1 MIDQAT
7 IDRIMDAA
15 NIVDV
20 VSDYVTLRRSGASYK
35 GLCPFHD
42 DKTPSF
48 YVNPARGIC
57 KCFSCGKGGNVVHFI
72 MEQEQLRYYEALK
85 FLAKRY
91 GIEVKER
98 EMTNEER
105 QSQSDRESMFAVN
118 EWASHYFHDTM
129 LKDEDARAVGLA
141 YFRNRGFRDDI
152 IEKFRLGYSPDS
164 WDAMSKAA
172 LKAGYKEDFL
182 CRTSLSIKRDKGGL
196 IDKFRGRVIF
206 PWFNVSGKV
215 SAFGGRKLDSRTKG
229 VEQKYI
235 NSNDSEIFHKLNE
248 LYGIYQAKKQIA
260 KEDLVYMVE
269 GYTDVI
275 SMHQCGIENVVANSG
290 TALNQAQIRLLH
302 RFTSN
307 ITLVYDG
314 DEAGIHAALRGT
326 DMLLAEGM
334 NVKVLLLPDG
344 DDPDSFARKHNATEF
359 KQYVEQHQTDF
370 ILFKVNLLINE
381 AGKDP
386 LKRSQLVNNI
396 LDSIKVIPDEIL
408 RSTYLHECAELMHM
422 DEQMLARNCSN
433 LRRAYLEQRKV
444 ERERER
450 QRQAHEQE
458 RKAQAPLHLPPEGG
472 ESPSAEGVP
481 AIDTEL
487 PPPPSV
493 EDIPLAETTTAS
505 PAEFEPSPYGREME
519 RGLSDPYIRLE
530 RMIMTLVVR
539 YGELPMTFVNLEGKD
554 ETASVAQYVQHEL
567 TIDGLTFHHPLYVR
581 MLDEACQHVGSE
593 GFSCSRYFVSSPD
606 LDMSREATDLLA
618 DRYQLS
624 KSQQMPAEEEMMS
637 EYISRLLLDYKFLIV
652 NDELKSLKKQLAD
665 PAVMGDIDKQ
675 NEVMQQFVRMNA
687 ISRAL
692 AKRVGE
698 RVYLH

>member
-72 MEQEQLRYYEALK
+72 MEQEQLRYVEALK

-98 EMTNEER
+98 EMTSEER
-105 QSQSDRESMFAVN
+105 QSQNDRESMFAVN

-129 LKDEDARAVGLA
+129 LKDEDGRAVGLA
-141 YFRNRGFRDDI
+141 YFRSRQFRDDI
-152 IEKFRLGYSPDS
+152 IERFRLGYSPDS
-164 WDAMSKAA
+164 WNAMSNAA
-172 LKAGYKEDFL
+172 LKAGYKEEFL
-182 CRTSLSIKRDKGGL
+182 VRTSLSIKRDKGGL
-196 IDKFRGRVIF
+196 IDKYRGRVIF

-215 SAFGGRKLDSRTKG
+215 VAFGGRKLDSRTKG

-235 NSNDSEIFHKLNE
+235 NSNDSDIFHKANE
-248 LYGIYQAKKQIA
+248 LYGIFQAKKQIA
-260 KEDLVYMVE
+260 KDDLVYMVE

-290 TALNQAQIRLLH
+290 TALNEAQIRLLH

-307 ITLVYDG
+307 ITLIYDG

-370 ILFKVNLLINE
+370 ILFKVNLLVNE
-381 AGKDP
+381 AGNDP
-386 LKRSQLVNNI
+386 LRRSQLVNNI

-422 DEQMLARNCSN
+422 DEQMLTRNCVK
-433 LRRAYLEQRKV
+433 LRRAYIEQRKV

-450 QRQAHEQE
+450 ERKLRLQEQHEQQQ
-458 RKAQAPLHLPPEGG
+458 QAVPSQLV
-472 ESPSAEGVP
+472 SPSASSE
-481 AIDTEL
+481 DL
-487 PPPPSV
+487 PDFDPSGL
-493 EDIPLAETTTAS
+493 DIPPES
-505 PAEFEPSPYGREME
+505 DEPQTPGQSSGVEEKDIAPRPS
-519 RGLSDPYIRLE
+519 RQVSDPYVRLE

-539 YGELPMTFVNLEGKD
+539 YGEQLMTFVNLEGQN
-554 ETASVAQYVQHEL
+554 ETSSVAQYVQHEL
-567 TIDGLTFHHPLYVR
+567 AIDGLTFHHPLYVR
-581 MLDEACQHVGSE
+581 MLDEACQHTGSE
-593 GFSCSRYFVSSPD
+593 DFSCSRFFTSSPD
-606 LDMSREATDLLA
+606 LDVSREATDLLA

-624 KSQQMPAEEEMMS
+624 STQQMPAEEELMS

-665 PAVMGDIDKQ
+665 PAVMGDIGKQ
-675 NEVMQQFVRMNA
+675 TEVMEQFVRMSA
-687 ISRAL
+687 VSRAL
-692 AKRVGE
+692 AKRVGD
-698 RVYLH
+698 RIYLK

>member
-91 GIEVKER
+91 GIEVNER
-98 EMTNEER
+98 EMTSEER

-129 LKDEDARAVGLA
+129 LKDEDGRAVGLA
-141 YFRNRGFRDDI
+141 YFRSRQFRDDI
-152 IEKFRLGYSPDS
+152 IERFRLGYSPDS
-164 WDAMSKAA
+164 WDAMSNAA
-172 LKAGYKEDFL
+172 LKAGYKEEFL
-182 CRTSLSIKRDKGGL
+182 VRTSLSIKRDKGGL
-196 IDKFRGRVIF
+196 IDKYRGRVIF

-215 SAFGGRKLDSRTKG
+215 VAFGGRKLDSRTKG

-235 NSNDSEIFHKLNE
+235 NSNDSDIFHKANE
-248 LYGIYQAKKQIA
+248 LYGIFQAKKQIA
-260 KEDLVYMVE
+260 KDDLVYMVE

-290 TALNQAQIRLLH
+290 TALNEAQIRLLH

-307 ITLVYDG
+307 ITLIYDG

-370 ILFKVNLLINE
+370 ILFKVNLLVNE
-381 AGKDP
+381 VGNDP
-386 LKRSQLVNNI
+386 LRRSQLVNGI

-422 DEQMLARNCSN
+422 DEQMLTRNCVK
-433 LRRAYLEQRKV
+433 LRRAYIEQRKV

-450 QRQAHEQE
+450 ERKQRLQEQHEQQQ
-458 RKAQAPLHLPPEGG
+458 QAVPSQLV
-472 ESPSAEGVP
+472 SPSASSE
-481 AIDTEL
+481 DL
-487 PPPPSV
+487 PDFDPSGL
-493 EDIPLAETTTAS
+493 DIPPES
-505 PAEFEPSPYGREME
+505 DEPQTPGQSSGVEEKDIAPRPS
-519 RGLSDPYIRLE
+519 RQASDPYVRLE

-539 YGELPMTFVNLEGKD
+539 YGEQLMTFVNLEGKN
-554 ETASVAQYVQHEL
+554 ETSSVAQYVQHEL
-567 TIDGLTFHHPLYVR
+567 AIDGLTFHHPLYVR
-581 MLDEACQHVGSE
+581 MLDEACQHTGSKD
-593 GFSCSRYFVSSPD
+593 FSCSRFFTSSPD
-606 LDMSREATDLLA
+606 LDVSREATDLLA

-624 KSQQMPAEEEMMS
+624 STQQMPAEEELMS

-665 PAVMGDIDKQ
+665 PAVMGDIGKQ
-675 NEVMQQFVRMNA
+675 TEVMEQFVRMSA
-687 ISRAL
+687 VSRAL
-692 AKRVGE
+692 AKRVGD
-698 RVYLH
+698 RIYLK